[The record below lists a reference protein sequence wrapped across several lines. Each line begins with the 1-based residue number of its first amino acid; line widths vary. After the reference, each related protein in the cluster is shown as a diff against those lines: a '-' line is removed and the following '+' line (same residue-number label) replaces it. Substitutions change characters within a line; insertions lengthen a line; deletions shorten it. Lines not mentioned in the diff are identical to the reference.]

1 MYFWSG
7 EKYVVWGRRKICT
20 FGPAKNMYFWSGEK
34 HVLLVRRKICTFCPA
49 KNMYFWSGEKYVL
62 LVRLAKKK
70 QSPAEK
76 KKDLFGGY
84 WLLAIGHWLVAS
96 GYQYWL
102 LAVGYWLLAIGYQ
115 PRTSHLRRWQ
125 ERSVARTHAIAG
137 NAVWS

>member
-1 MYFWSG
+1 MHFWSG
-7 EKYVVWGRRKICT
+7 EKYALLGRRKICT
-20 FGPAKNMYFWSGEK
+20 FGPAKNM
-34 HVLLVRRKICTFCPA
+34 C
-49 KNMYFWSGEKYVL
+49 FWSGEKYAL

-96 GYQYWL
+96 GYWL

-115 PRTSHLRRWQ
+115 PRASHLRRWQ
-125 ERSVARTHAIAG
+125 ERSVARTPRQIIPQWQNYKQAPEIRRPQRNGAAYLI
-137 NAVWS
+137 NIR